1 MKQVRRAKIRR
12 VNDPIETIGSTNAP
26 LPAAFHKDWD
36 KAPGLQQTRAHVEL
50 REKQGR
56 KMTPKGPGKMTSR

>member
-1 MKQVRRAKIRR
+1 MKQVRRAKIKRI
-12 VNDPIETIGSTNAP
+12 NDPVQTIGSTNAP

-36 KAPGLQQTRAHVEL
+36 KAPGLQQAWSHVEG